1 LRHVTL
7 FTGGP
12 FFPRREAV
20 VLEPAFVVA
29 GCEAAVVEPF
39 LAVAGCEAVAL
50 GATAPFETPV
60 FEGAAVFFV
69 ADAGDFATVFFAG
82 VVLSALQPSAARAAM
97 PAQHRM
103 VRMSLPNGRGSDGF
117 QST

>member
-20 VLEPAFVVA
+20 VLEPAFVAA
-29 GCEAAVVEPF
+29 GREAVVLEPAF
-39 LAVAGCEAVAL
+39 VTARCGVVAL
-50 GATAPFETPV
+50 GATAPFETLV
-60 FEGAAVFFV
+60 FEGAPFFLV

-97 PAQHRM
+97 PAQHKM